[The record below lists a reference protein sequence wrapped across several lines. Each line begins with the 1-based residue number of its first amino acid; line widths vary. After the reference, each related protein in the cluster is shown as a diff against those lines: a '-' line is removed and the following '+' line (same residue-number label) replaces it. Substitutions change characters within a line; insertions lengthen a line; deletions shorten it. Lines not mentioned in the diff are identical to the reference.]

1 MEIVRYT
8 VNLGPWPVIAQAI
21 PDNRLATVASVIKGA
36 VPGTIIET
44 EGYWVYQT
52 DDFAEAD
59 AICIFTRGTISQYF
73 PEGGYLS
80 ELLRDA
86 VFITELDLEEELDQ

>member
-1 MEIVRYT
+1 M
-8 VNLGPWPVIAQAI
+8 
-21 PDNRLATVASVIKGA
+21 
-36 VPGTIIET
+36 PGTIIEA

-73 PEGGYLS
+73 PEGGYLC

-86 VFITELDLEEELDQ
+86 VFITELDPEEWSEETE